1 MSKALEYLLK
11 YVAIDTQSD
20 PESESFP
27 STSKQFN
34 LAKILVEDLKAV
46 GITNAFV
53 DEKGYVYG
61 SLDGNSK
68 APTIGFI
75 AHMDTA
81 PDASGAN
88 VNPRIIKNYDGSNII
103 LNETNN
109 KIMKPKD
116 FPSLLDYVGQDLV
129 VTDGNTLLGGDDK
142 AGISEIMAMLDYIHT
157 NPTHPHG
164 TLKIAFTPDE
174 EVGQGADHF
183 NVDFFGADFAYTVDG
198 GPLGELE
205 YENFNAA
212 GAKININGRNV
223 HPGSAKNQ
231 MINSMQIAM
240 ELNQMLPVQERPEF
254 TEHYEGF
261 FLLTDINGSVEH
273 TKLQYI
279 IRDHNKE
286 LFENKK
292 ELITNITSLLNKKYG
307 ENTVELDLKDQ
318 YYNMKEKVEPHM
330 HIINLAENAMKD
342 CGITPLIKPI
352 RGGTDGARLSFMGL
366 PCPNLFTGGHNYHG
380 IYEYM
385 SIQSMDKSVDL
396 LLKIIENSTK

>member
-88 VNPRIIKNYDGSNII
+88 VNPRIIKNYDGSNIT

-157 NPTHPHG
+157 NPAHPHG

-174 EVGQGADHF
+174 EIGQGADHF

>member
-198 GPLGELE
+198 GPIGELE

>member
-174 EVGQGADHF
+174 EIGQGADHF

-198 GPLGELE
+198 GPIGELE

>member
-88 VNPRIIKNYDGSNII
+88 VNPRIIKNYDGSNIT

-157 NPTHPHG
+157 NPNHPHG

-174 EVGQGADHF
+174 EIGQGADHF